1 MAHRSQWTYQHLRNS
16 PPLITCS
23 VNVALPPHVCV
34 CACVSP
40 AAMSMEQ
47 KVGEPR
53 LAARW
58 SGVFPPN
65 VQALTSARSWKHTKT
80 LMTSDSHARRDALQ
94 VDVKK
99 LRPLLCLVTS
109 VMSRQA
115 TLNRFS
121 LTARWRA
128 VFPLFCSG
136 SFILAPPSTSR
147 RRQRSPSLLT
157 ARWSGWRPDRE
168 KHFGY
173 FSLLHFGVG
182 VGWGGGEGG
191 ASSHH
196 GNRAC

>member
-1 MAHRSQWTYQHLRNS
+1 MWPPAGLLRGLDVFGATSRSFSSSLIGSSSSSEEEELKKSGSSFSMDLSAPEEQPTFNHLFVKRGSAS
-16 PPLITCS
+16 P
-23 VNVALPPHVCV
+23 CV
-34 CACVSP
+34 RVSP

-47 KVGEPR
+47 KVGELR

-65 VQALTSARSWKHTKT
+65 VQALTSARSWKHKDINDIRFT
-80 LMTSDSHARRDALQ
+80 LQ

-157 ARWSGWRPDRE
+157 AR
-168 KHFGY
+168 
-173 FSLLHFGVG
+173 
-182 VGWGGGEGG
+182 
-191 ASSHH
+191 
-196 GNRAC
+196 